1 MLEVAAYGQGT
12 FQNLGFETAVLVP
25 VPIDGYGR
33 VQFESAFPNWTG
45 YVGGVPQ
52 TRALYNNAFMDSSGI
67 GIIGS
72 GWTNALGLSGGV
84 ISGNYTAILQAG
96 VLLGTFTPADTTLSQ
111 TSLVPLSAES
121 LRFRSYGSASNGP
134 LLVFLAGQRL
144 TLVPLGTATN
154 YTLFG
159 ADIHGW
165 QGQIAQLDFTVIAQR
180 PHVENSNIFLDRIQF
195 SNEPIPEPGVFALFG
210 LGALIFGWRRF
221 SKSRA

>member
-33 VQFESAFPNWTG
+33 VQFDSAFPNWTG

-84 ISGNYTAILQAG
+84 ISGNYTAICR
-96 VLLGTFTPADTTLSQ
+96 P
-111 TSLVPLSAES
+111 
-121 LRFRSYGSASNGP
+121 
-134 LLVFLAGQRL
+134 VF
-144 TLVPLGTATN
+144 
-154 YTLFG
+154 F
-159 ADIHGW
+159 
-165 QGQIAQLDFTVIAQR
+165 
-180 PHVENSNIFLDRIQF
+180 
-195 SNEPIPEPGVFALFG
+195 
-210 LGALIFGWRRF
+210 
-221 SKSRA
+221 